1 MCWVH
6 ASERLSLI
14 HFGKAS
20 RGNCQGQNR
29 NREIRPSGL
38 AGGPRKRDLVGYDSV
53 RASRFYPDGAAM
65 PRPTHRNIY
74 VRSQRA
80 GERVMESITRF
91 LTTKLKLK
99 VNQAKSA
106 VAQPKDRKFL
116 GFSFTG
122 GEEPRRRIAPKA
134 ISRFKA
140 RIRELTCRTRGI
152 SMEQRAKELS
162 AYLRGWRG
170 YFGFCQ
176 TPSVLEDL
184 DKWLRRRLRSAI
196 WKQWKRGRKRFAEL
210 RKRDIR
216 LALAARTAGSPH
228 GPWRIANS
236 PALAMALPKAYFDSL
251 GIPR

>member
-1 MCWVH
+1 
-6 ASERLSLI
+6 
-14 HFGKAS
+14 
-20 RGNCQGQNR
+20 
-29 NREIRPSGL
+29 
-38 AGGPRKRDLVGYDSV
+38 
-53 RASRFYPDGAAM
+53 M

-106 VAQPKDRKFL
+106 VARPKDRKFL

-122 GEEPRRRIAPKA
+122 GKEARRRIAPKA
-134 ISRFKA
+134 ILRFKA

-152 SMEQRAKELS
+152 SMAQRAKELS

-176 TPSVLEDL
+176 TPSVLEEL

-196 WKQWKRGRKRFAEL
+196 WKQWKRGRKRYAEL
-210 RKRDIR
+210 RQRGIR
-216 LALAARTAGSPH
+216 PALAAKTAGSPH
-228 GPWRIANS
+228 GRGDLPIVLPS
-236 PALAMALPKAYFDSL
+236 PLRCLRLTSTRLRSPGWLIGASSTRRTAVYGPVRTVVSQGQRVTAYLCQFREVEQPS
-251 GIPR
+251 GSG